1 MSRENGMVAS
11 YAEWVLSFSVEMNAQ
26 LFKLEFDW
34 FR

>member
-1 MSRENGMVAS
+1 MRRENGIVAS

-26 LFKLEFDW
+26 LLRLEFDW